1 MKVTAAISKRVF
13 ANPYR
18 IWGSLL
24 SCPSGPGHETCHKE
38 ARANRVPL
46 GKRQEGSSCVAF
58 DRTFY
63 EPNVSDRN
71 RMKSTQEITQEVREL
86 GQWIPLLRQQVAH
99 VVVGQKYLVDRLLLG
114 LIANGHL
121 LLEGVPGLAK
131 TLTVKT
137 MAACIQTGFQ
147 RLQFTPDLLP
157 ADLIGTLIYN
167 PRTGEFTTKLGPI
180 FSNLILADEINRAPA
195 KVQSALLEAMQERQV
210 TIGEQTYPLS
220 DPFLVLATQNPIE
233 QEGTYQLPEAQL
245 DRFMFKLNIG
255 YPQKSEE
262 RNILDLM
269 ATSAPDLRVDPVVD
283 PKQIIAARDVVNSI
297 YIDDRVKDY
306 IVDVVWATREPA
318 AYNLRLEGLI
328 RYGAS
333 PRATIYLA
341 LGARAHAFLNGR
353 GYVTPQDVKSIGP
366 DVLRHRIIV
375 SYEAEAEAVTSE
387 TIIERIFAGL
397 PVP

>member
-1 MKVTAAISKRVF
+1 MDSRAPPTSWSRCHRPEIFGGSSPTRAAREWSSPARRRPRAGQDANSENNGRMHPDGFSKVAIYPRPF
-13 ANPYR
+13 AR
-18 IWGSLL
+18 GSSRHPHLQ
-24 SCPSGPGHETCHKE
+24 P
-38 ARANRVPL
+38 ANR
-46 GKRQEGSSCVAF
+46 
-58 DRTFY
+58 
-63 EPNVSDRN
+63 
-71 RMKSTQEITQEVREL
+71 
-86 GQWIPLLRQQVAH
+86 
-99 VVVGQKYLVDRLLLG
+99 
-114 LIANGHL
+114 
-121 LLEGVPGLAK
+121 GVHH
-131 TLTVKT
+131 
-137 MAACIQTGFQ
+137 Q
-147 RLQFTPDLLP
+147 
-157 ADLIGTLIYN
+157 
-167 PRTGEFTTKLGPI
+167 
-180 FSNLILADEINRAPA
+180 
-195 KVQSALLEAMQERQV
+195 
-210 TIGEQTYPLS
+210 
-220 DPFLVLATQNPIE
+220 
-233 QEGTYQLPEAQL
+233 AQL
-245 DRFMFKLNIG
+245 DRFMLKLNIG

-283 PKQIIAARDVVNSI
+283 PKQIIASRDVVNSI

-306 IVDVVWATREPA
+306 IVDVVWATRDPA

>member
-1 MKVTAAISKRVF
+1 MTNSTEAITEEVKSNGHWVHAVQNEIARV
-13 ANPYR
+13 
-18 IWGSLL
+18 I
-24 SCPSGPGHETCHKE
+24 
-38 ARANRVPL
+38 
-46 GKRQEGSSCVAF
+46 
-58 DRTFY
+58 
-63 EPNVSDRN
+63 
-71 RMKSTQEITQEVREL
+71 
-86 GQWIPLLRQQVAH
+86 
-99 VVVGQKYLVDRLLLG
+99 VGQKYLIDRLLIG
-114 LIANGHL
+114 LLSNGHV

-131 TLTVKT
+131 TLAVRTLASCVHTK
-137 MAACIQTGFQ
+137 FQ

-157 ADLIGTLIYN
+157 ADIIGTMIYN
-167 PRTGEFTTKLGPI
+167 PRDGEFRPKLGPI

-195 KVQSALLEAMQERQV
+195 KVQSALLEAMQERSI
-210 TIGEQTYPLS
+210 TISEKTYPLS

-245 DRFMFKLNIG
+245 DRFMLKLNVG
-255 YPQKSEE
+255 YPEKSEE
-262 RNILDLM
+262 RTILDLM
-269 ATSAPDLRVDPVVD
+269 ATSAPNLSVQGVVD
-283 PKQIIAARDVVNSI
+283 PRQIIAARDAVNQI

-318 AYNLRLEGLI
+318 TYNLALEGLI

-341 LGARAHAFLNGR
+341 LGARAHAFLNWR
-353 GYVTPQDVKSIGP
+353 GDVTPQDVKSIGP

-387 TIIERIFAGL
+387 TIVERIFAGL

>member
-1 MKVTAAISKRVF
+1 
-13 ANPYR
+13 
-18 IWGSLL
+18 
-24 SCPSGPGHETCHKE
+24 
-38 ARANRVPL
+38 
-46 GKRQEGSSCVAF
+46 
-58 DRTFY
+58 
-63 EPNVSDRN
+63 
-71 RMKSTQEITQEVREL
+71 MKSAQEISQQVQEL
-86 GQWIPLLRQQVAH
+86 GQWIAPLREQVAH
-99 VVVGQKYLVDRLLLG
+99 VIVGQKYLVDGLLLG
-114 LIANGHL
+114 LLANGHV

-137 MAACIQTGFQ
+137 IASAIQTGFQ

-167 PRTGEFTTKLGPI
+167 PRTGESTTKFGPL
-180 FSNLILADEINRAPA
+180 FSNCVKTAPA
-195 KVQSALLEAMQERQV
+195 PDS
-210 TIGEQTYPLS
+210 
-220 DPFLVLATQNPIE
+220 FLVLATQNPLE

-245 DRFMFKLNIG
+245 DRFMLKLNVG
-255 YPQKSEE
+255 YPEKAEE
-262 RNILDLM
+262 RQILDLM
-269 ATSAPDLRVDPVVD
+269 ATSAPDLRVNPVID

-306 IVDVVWATREPA
+306 IVDVVWAPRESA

-375 SYEAEAEAVTSE
+375 SY
-387 TIIERIFAGL
+387 
-397 PVP
+397 